1 MSGKKHRGLSEED
14 RMIWDQV
21 RRTAKALHPKPNR
34 PVVRDAFHEKPQKK
48 TAQAPQPLSDFR
60 IGEKASY
67 GGYRHSQPQ
76 PLSDQLARAPL
87 AIDKKRFGK
96 MKRGKMA
103 PEARIDLHGMTL
115 AEAHP
120 ALMNFI
126 FGAHGEGCRLVLV
139 ITGKGKSTPD
149 HGPIP
154 ARPGVLRHHV
164 PQWLHMAPLRSVVL
178 QVVEA
183 HARHG
188 GSGAFYV
195 YLRRP
200 GK

>member
-1 MSGKKHRGLSEED
+1 MSGRRPKGLSDDD
-14 RMIWDQV
+14 RHVWDQV
-21 RRTAKALHPKPNR
+21 RKTAKPMHPKPSR
-34 PVVRDAFHEKPQKK
+34 PLVRESLSDKPKKKIAPVAHPIPEFRVGEKSGVSNPGNS
-48 TAQAPQPLSDFR
+48 TALPLS
-60 IGEKASY
+60 EA
-67 GGYRHSQPQ
+67 
-76 PLSDQLARAPL
+76 LARTPL

-103 PEARIDLHGMTL
+103 PERRIDLHGMTL

-120 ALMNFI
+120 ALLNFI
-126 FGAHGEGCRLVLV
+126 FGAHADGCRLVLV
-139 ITGKGKSTPD
+139 ITGKGRSSGD

-154 ARPGVLRHHV
+154 QRIGVLRHQV

-195 YLRRP
+195 YMRRP

>member
-1 MSGKKHRGLSEED
+1 MSGKKPKGLSDDD
-14 RMIWDQV
+14 RAVWDQV
-21 RRTAKALHPKPNR
+21 RKTAKPMHAKPTR
-34 PVVRDAFHEKPQKK
+34 PAVRQLFSEKPKK
-48 TAQAPQPLSDFR
+48 KAPLDADPIPEFR
-60 IGEKASY
+60 IGEKARI
-67 GGYRHSQPQ
+67 GAKGHSFAL
-76 PLSDQLARAPL
+76 PLSETLARAPL
-87 AIDKKRFGK
+87 AIDKKQFGK

-103 PEARIDLHGMTL
+103 PERRVDLHGMTL

-120 ALMNFI
+120 ALLNFI
-126 FGAHGEGCRLVLV
+126 FGAHADGCRLVLV
-139 ITGKGKSTPD
+139 ITGKGKSSSD

-154 ARPGVLRHHV
+154 QRIGVLRHQV

-178 QVVEA
+178 QVAEA